1 METDNAQDPRESRAN
16 ELYWESDE
24 SVNQIADDL
33 ELSKGTLY
41 GMIHPRDAGLP
52 CPECRGG
59 MVFANRTARDKG
71 LLNCP
76 ECGLEE
82 DEDEVRDLWEDVG
95 IERVTAGGSPE
106 APPARLTDPE
116 GRRGPA
122 QSGIG
127 VERIVVGIALLAAAA
142 GFALGRITK
151 RS

>member
-1 METDNAQDPRESRAN
+1 MDTDNAQDPREPRAN

-41 GMIHPRDAGLP
+41 GMIHPRQAGLP
-52 CPECRGG
+52 CPECRAG

-71 LLNCP
+71 LLSCP
-76 ECGLEE
+76 ACGLEE
-82 DEDEVRDLWEDVG
+82 DEDAVRDLWEDVG
-95 IERVTAGGSPE
+95 IRRVAGGDGLAHPE
-106 APPARLTDPE
+106 RPFTTSGDGVAGRPVPP
-116 GRRGPA
+116 
-122 QSGIG
+122 
-127 VERIVVGIALLAAAA
+127 ERITLGLALLAAAV

>member
-1 METDNAQDPRESRAN
+1 MDTDNAQDPREPRAN

-41 GMIHPRDAGLP
+41 GMIHPRKAGLP
-52 CPECRGG
+52 CPECRAG

-82 DEDEVRDLWEDVG
+82 DEDAVRDLWDDVG
-95 IERVTAGGSPE
+95 IRRVAGEEGADHPDPAFPTIRARDRVAGGPVT
-106 APPARLTDPE
+106 P
-116 GRRGPA
+116 
-122 QSGIG
+122 
-127 VERIVVGIALLAAAA
+127 ERIALGLALLAAAA